1 MRRPRPGQCASRT
14 WLARVGGWG
23 PGTPA
28 HVGAAAKL
36 RAAGSLENCQ
46 ESKKRVLGRAGGTP
60 RALPFVPP
68 TQDLL
73 ALFDRRGTGG
83 SPFKVT
89 ALASERHRSGLFV
102 GLDP

>member
-1 MRRPRPGQCASRT
+1 M
-14 WLARVGGWG
+14 ARVGAWG

-28 HVGAAAKL
+28 RVGATAKL
-36 RAAGSLENCQ
+36 REAGSLGNCK
-46 ESKKRVLGRAGGTP
+46 ESKKWVPGQAGGTP
-60 RALPFVPP
+60 RALPFVPL

-73 ALFDRRGTGG
+73 ALFDRRGTGD

-89 ALASERHRSGLFV
+89 ALASEQRRTGLFL